1 MTRSFLRQR
10 LGPLAALAVAALTLS
25 ACFVT
30 SVNRVDGT
38 GVDADPALI
47 GTWRGLDED
56 GKIEK
61 DVFLHVIAHKTGEG
75 LGLALIDKDSFMIM
89 DGTTVQAGPHRYL
102 NTTFKDMP
110 GTSNEDRALMG
121 LHIVK
126 YEVKGKAL
134 NLWLLDSIKVT
145 DAVEDGK
152 IKGKV
157 EGTGMTKSVRLT
169 ASPEELNA
177 FFSKPDA
184 SQFFQDKPA
193 SLVRFEN

>member
-1 MTRSFLRQR
+1 MRLNR
-10 LGPLAALAVAALTLS
+10 LGALITLALTSLILS

-30 SVNRVDGT
+30 SDNRVDGT
-38 GVDADPALI
+38 GPDADPALV
-47 GTWRGLDED
+47 GTWRGLDDE

-75 LGLALIDKDSFMIM
+75 LALALIDKDSFMIL

-102 NTTFKDMP
+102 NATFKDMP
-110 GTSNEDRALMG
+110 GTSKEDRALLG
-121 LHIVK
+121 LHIVR
-126 YEVKGKAL
+126 YEVKGKTL
-134 NLWLLDSIKVT
+134 RLWLLDSTKIP
-145 DAVEDGK
+145 DAVEDGL
-152 IKGKV
+152 IKGQI

-169 ASPEELNA
+169 ASSEELNA

-184 SQFFQDKPA
+184 AKYFQDKPA